1 MDGAWGGRTMS
12 RPPDLTGDARTDR
25 ALVTLARLL
34 AEIADG
40 GSGTAAI
47 ATDDEPFHP
56 CNDSTNAGLGG
67 TSGTDVPTASAGAA
81 Q

>member
-1 MDGAWGGRTMS
+1 MS

-34 AEIADG
+34 AEIAEG

-47 ATDDEPFHP
+47 ATDDEPSQP

-67 TSGTDVPTASAGAA
+67 TPGADAPAASKGAA
-81 Q
+81 E

>member
-1 MDGAWGGRTMS
+1 MS

-47 ATDDEPFHP
+47 ATDDEPSYP
-56 CNDSTNAGLGG
+56 CNDSANAGLGG
-67 TSGTDVPTASAGAA
+67 TPGTAAPAASAGAA
-81 Q
+81 E

>member
-1 MDGAWGGRTMS
+1 MS

-34 AEIADG
+34 AEIAEG

-47 ATDDEPFHP
+47 ATDDEPSHP
-56 CNDSTNAGLGG
+56 CNDSQSVGEKVEQ
-67 TSGTDVPTASAGAA
+67 SGAPQPLMLSAPPWRVNND
-81 Q
+81 